1 MFWSVGSYRIWY
13 VAPGH
18 LADGSEIEVLR
29 RAPMD
34 WSSPTDLLTAQRGF
48 RWSLYLRNAVPKGLA
63 EPAFQG
69 IYPPF
74 LDYLCREWN
83 AHNSREHR
91 LVYISLVGMVEKI
104 PEVGSVTNGRIERV
118 TITTRDC
125 PMTP

>member
-48 RWSLYLRNAVPKGLA
+48 RWSLYLRNAVPKACGA
-63 EPAFQG
+63 RP
-69 IYPPF
+69 
-74 LDYLCREWN
+74 
-83 AHNSREHR
+83 SRASIHR
-91 LVYISLVGMVEKI
+91 SSITYVVSGMRTTAASIVLYISAWSEWWKRSL
-104 PEVGSVTNGRIERV
+104 R
-118 TITTRDC
+118 
-125 PMTP
+125 